1 MVKIQGST
9 VIARPVEEVFDFVA
23 DERNE
28 RKYNPNLVWVEKVT
42 PGPISE
48 GTRWAA
54 MVESRGRQLDMDLE
68 VTEYARPSRLGS
80 TTSMPTAE
88 ISGAVTFLPDVDGT
102 RLGWSWDLQPLGWAR
117 LMGPV
122 LARVGGRHEQK
133 LWADLKRYLEDVPHG
148 RGER

>member
-117 LMGPV
+117 FMGPV
-122 LARVGGRHEQK
+122 LARLGRRQEEK
-133 LWADLKRYLEDVPHG
+133 LWAGLKHYLEDVPHG
-148 RGER
+148 REDR

>member
-117 LMGPV
+117 FMGPV
-122 LARVGGRHEQK
+122 LARLGRRQEEK
-133 LWADLKRYLEDVPHG
+133 LWAGLKHYLEDVPHG
-148 RGER
+148 REDG

>member
-28 RKYNPNLVWVEKVT
+28 RKYNPHLVWVEKVT

-88 ISGAVTFLPDVDGT
+88 ISGAVTFLPDADGT

-117 LMGPV
+117 LIGPV
-122 LARVGGRHEQK
+122 LARLGRRQEER
-133 LWADLKRYLEDVPHG
+133 LWADLKRYLEDVPH
-148 RGER
+148 RREDR

>member
-28 RKYNPNLVWVEKVT
+28 TKYNPHLLRVEKVT

-54 MVESRGRQLDMDLE
+54 TFESRGRQLDMDLE

-80 TTSMPTAE
+80 TTSMPAAE
-88 ISGAVTFLPDVDGT
+88 ISGAVTFLPDAEGT
-102 RLGWSWDLQPLGWAR
+102 RLGWAWDLQPQGWAR
-117 LMGPV
+117 LMAPV
-122 LARVGGRHEQK
+122 LARVGRRQEER
-133 LWADLKRYLEDVPHG
+133 LWAGLKLYLENAAQG
-148 RGER
+148 

>member
-28 RKYNPNLVWVEKVT
+28 TKYNPHVLRVEKVT

-48 GTRWAA
+48 GPRWAA
-54 MVESRGRQLDMDLE
+54 TFESRGRQLDMNLE

-80 TTSMPTAE
+80 TTSMPAAE
-88 ISGAVTFLPDVDGT
+88 INGAVTFLPDAEGT
-102 RLGWSWDLQPLGWAR
+102 RLGWSWDVQPQGWGR
-117 LMGPV
+117 LMAPV
-122 LARVGGRHEQK
+122 LARVGRRQEER
-133 LWADLKRYLEDVPHG
+133 LWAGLKLYLESVTEIEEH
-148 RGER
+148 R